1 MAALTLTRLP
11 SQKLRA
17 VAHRYGKH
25 KNACTVCVAAKL
37 KQKVKSA
44 REPYD
49 KTQQSY
55 TQTLISAMIKSHKK
69 VGAEK
74 VLNKSYNAISIDP
87 KMLDC
92 DYFRFKELDPG
103 AVNAY
108 ECEYMSQYYWA
119 DFLYNGLDD

>member
-1 MAALTLTRLP
+1 MCGGEVKA
-11 SQKLRA
+11 
-17 VAHRYGKH
+17 
-25 KNACTVCVAAKL
+25 
-37 KQKVKSA
+37 KVKSA

-55 TQTLISAMIKSHKK
+55 TQTLISAMIKSLKK

-103 AVNAY
+103 AVNTY